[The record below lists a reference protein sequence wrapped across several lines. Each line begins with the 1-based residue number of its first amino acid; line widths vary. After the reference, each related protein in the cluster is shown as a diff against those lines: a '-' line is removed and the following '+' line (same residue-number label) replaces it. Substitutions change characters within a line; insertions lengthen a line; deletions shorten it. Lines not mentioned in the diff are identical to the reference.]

1 MCTFRGVLPV
11 RLVIVGTIVIIIPI
25 IVLFLFIALSLSA
38 LIFNPVACI
47 STAVDVVQVTVV
59 SPTPSAMLLRWS
71 DVAC

>member
-25 IVLFLFIALSLSA
+25 IMLFLFIALSLPA

-47 STAVDVVQVTVV
+47 SAAVDVVQVTVV

-71 DVAC
+71 DAAC